1 MPKPSSAAVGRARHA
16 GIPASAEQVRSVS
29 ALLRILRSA
38 FTRVHRVS
46 RLECWMLSRE
56 RADAKVPAHF
66 HSHRG
71 LSPVMKGHSRF
82 WGSGG
87 VVNIVTKTRRIVT
100 KTRRANSFF
109 LET

>member
-1 MPKPSSAAVGRARHA
+1 MPKPSSAAVGRARH
-16 GIPASAEQVRSVS
+16 IPASAEQVRSVS

-82 WGSGG
+82 WGSVLTVFGYILRE
-87 VVNIVTKTRRIVT
+87 VVVVEYFNVSEK
-100 KTRRANSFF
+100 
-109 LET
+109 